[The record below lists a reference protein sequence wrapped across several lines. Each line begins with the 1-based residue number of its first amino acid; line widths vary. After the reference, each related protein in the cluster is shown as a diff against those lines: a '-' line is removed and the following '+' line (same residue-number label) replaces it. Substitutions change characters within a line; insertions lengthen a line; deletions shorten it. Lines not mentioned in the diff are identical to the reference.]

1 MVLTKKS
8 KAILK
13 KEKMNLTKG
22 GNMKFKSYLYGAYGS
37 NLNLGQMSLRCP
49 KAEPVGSLMLHG
61 WELKF
66 RGVADIEEVEGG
78 TVPIGL
84 WRITQACESALDVY
98 EGYPHLYTKKICT
111 VKGMKE
117 ELGTDS
123 VMLYMMQRSEVHPP
137 SMPYLDC
144 IMQGYEDFG
153 LDVDYL
159 RFAIKDAYAKE
170 EATITPKPKQK
181 RLPFKLVSKK

>member
-1 MVLTKKS
+1 MVLTKKYRTT
-8 KAILK
+8 LK
-13 KEKMNLTKG
+13 KEKMNLTKEE
-22 GNMKFKSYLYGAYGS
+22 NMKFKSYLYGAYGS

-66 RGVADIEEVEGG
+66 RGVADIEEVKGG
-78 TVPIGL
+78 CVPIGL

-170 EATITPKPKQK
+170 ERPTYTPKPKQK
-181 RLPFKLVSKK
+181 RLKLINK